1 MPRVDTTPMRRA
13 RRDAHQRASLVGNN
27 PSSGPATAPVPSTTP
42 TSTQSISA
50 PVKLR
55 IPASIGS
62 TVPSG
67 SAAPALTRTWRHPD
81 ELRFIRTPG
90 KTWDDLSII
99 RFLRAHVLSI
109 PPRAISTMEPW
120 VLVCCADGTEVAL
133 PRGYRIPLLWVLK
146 FLWMSVALVLKP
158 SEDEE
163 VDRQREW
170 DAVKMDILHVARLC
184 AALISGARAA
194 KESGAMDRGWRCA
207 PFDRAL
213 RRYWHRWLV
222 MQDEFVRDFWREF
235 EEEEYEGDVL
245 KLGEWRLFIYDDGM
259 NISFLCA

>member
-13 RRDAHQRASLVGNN
+13 RRDAHQRPIVIGN
-27 PSSGPATAPVPSTTP
+27 PRIHRLHPV
-42 TSTQSISA
+42 
-50 PVKLR
+50 
-55 IPASIGS
+55 
-62 TVPSG
+62 
-67 SAAPALTRTWRHPD
+67 
-81 ELRFIRTPG
+81 

-163 VDRQREW
+163 VDRQQNGHPARRTAVCDSRFRRARCEGVRE
-170 DAVKMDILHVARLC
+170 H
-184 AALISGARAA
+184 G
-194 KESGAMDRGWRCA
+194 
-207 PFDRAL
+207 
-213 RRYWHRWLV
+213 
-222 MQDEFVRDFWREF
+222 
-235 EEEEYEGDVL
+235 
-245 KLGEWRLFIYDDGM
+245 
-259 NISFLCA
+259 